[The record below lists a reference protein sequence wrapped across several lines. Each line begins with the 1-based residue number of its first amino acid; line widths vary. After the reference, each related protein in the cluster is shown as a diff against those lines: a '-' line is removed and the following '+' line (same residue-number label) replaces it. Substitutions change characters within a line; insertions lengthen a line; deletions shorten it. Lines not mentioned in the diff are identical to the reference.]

1 MKYTVSIA
9 VDGRIDIDVEADSF
23 EQAKD
28 KAIDAFRDADL
39 AQMEVVG
46 GQAVNAEAETGE
58 FRDY

>member
-28 KAIDAFRDADL
+28 KAIDAFRDADITE
-39 AQMEVVG
+39 MEVVG
-46 GQAVNAEAETGE
+46 GQAVNAESETGE
-58 FRDY
+58 FQDY

>member
-39 AQMEVVG
+39 TEMEVVG
-46 GQAVNAEAETGE
+46 GQAVNAEDETGE